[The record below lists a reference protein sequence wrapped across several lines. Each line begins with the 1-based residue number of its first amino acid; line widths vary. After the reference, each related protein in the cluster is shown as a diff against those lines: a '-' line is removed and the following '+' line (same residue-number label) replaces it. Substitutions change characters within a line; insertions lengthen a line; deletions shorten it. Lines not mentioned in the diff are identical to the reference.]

1 MNCYWCNDKLVPSGD
16 IDIDESMPT
25 YPDFSVMT
33 NLSCPKCDAH
43 VEVYLSLSKF
53 FDINKAKLLK
63 NEGE

>member
-1 MNCYWCNDKLVPSGD
+1 MDCWHCHTELNWNGD
-16 IDIDESMPT
+16 FDYEDYALEGEGIVST
-25 YPDFSVMT
+25 
-33 NLSCPKCDAH
+33 LSCPKCDAH